1 MKYYAINTHGRGVE
15 EERPITLEIVLRE
28 AGVTDLRGWSSE
40 ELNTEPEVA
49 QLTALRFVNR
59 LNRDG
64 SYFKYYI
71 KEA

>member
-15 EERPITLEIVLRE
+15 EEWPITLEIVLRE
-28 AGVTDLRGWSSE
+28 AGVVDLHGWSDA

-49 QLTALRFVNR
+49 QLTALRLVNR
-59 LNRDG
+59 LNREG

-71 KEA
+71 KE